1 MKTDFVLTTLAMRKQ
16 SHFFPQHIAPEAPL
30 QHVCVFLFAWEKT
43 SFLKYGHCLHCLAKT
58 SKKEKNKN
66 HFWSPE
72 TLSQRKAK
80 GRLSHCRETQ
90 KIKQKQ
96 MHVFFSCVFI
106 FHFLFI
112 VSSIM
117 FIYVHFFSLV
127 VQCSHLFSCCSFLF
141 ISCIFLLL
149 KNKYQSRPLACRPTT
164 YFCWNIAFEKCI
176 YIYNIYRWFSCFPA
190 PTKTPFCIGSCCLLL
205 FIIFIGMLCYAMLFF
220 MLFMYDCIYIV
231 YYIYIYIYVYVC
243 VCVSLCLHIYNIY
256 IYIHT
261 HCYYS

>member
-1 MKTDFVLTTLAMRKQ
+1 
-16 SHFFPQHIAPEAPL
+16 L
-30 QHVCVFLFAWEKT
+30 QHVCVFLVAWEKT

-96 MHVFFSCVFI
+96 MHVFFFMCVYFSLFVHCVFN
-106 FHFLFI
+106 
-112 VSSIM
+112 
-117 FIYVHFFSLV
+117 YVQF
-127 VQCSHLFSCCSFLF
+127 CSFLF

-149 KNKYQSRPLACRPTT
+149 KNNYQSRPLACRPTT

-176 YIYNIYRWFSCFPA
+176 YIYTYLY
-190 PTKTPFCIGSCCLLL
+190 TYL
-205 FIIFIGMLCYAMLFF
+205 
-220 MLFMYDCIYIV
+220 
-231 YYIYIYIYVYVC
+231 
-243 VCVSLCLHIYNIY
+243 
-256 IYIHT
+256 
-261 HCYYS
+261 